1 MCKIKTRDYYHEIRL
16 LQLSNDIIDNNKR
29 IETNK
34 YKIEQDYMFISI
46 NLFILCSMLFI
57 AYNQSNI
64 IALIIAFCVICFS
77 CLSIYLA
84 VFHILELNKLI
95 KLLYEN
101 NRLSLKLK
109 FLLWKSQEIKI
120 EKIKDY

>member
-1 MCKIKTRDYYHEIRL
+1 MCKFQTRDYYHEMRL

-34 YKIEQDYMFISI
+34 YDIEQDYKFIII
-46 NLFILCSMLFI
+46 NLFILCYMLI
-57 AYNQSNI
+57 YVYKQLNVI
-64 IALIIAFCVICFS
+64 ELIIAILCISFNLVG
-77 CLSIYLA
+77 IYLA

-109 FLLWKSQEIKI
+109 FLHWKSQAA
-120 EKIKDY
+120 

>member
-1 MCKIKTRDYYHEIRL
+1 MCKIQARNYYHEIRL
-16 LQLSNDIIDNNKR
+16 LQLSDDIIDNNKR

-34 YKIEQDYMFISI
+34 YKIEQDYKFINI
-46 NLFILCSMLFI
+46 NLFILCYMLFV

-77 CLSIYLA
+77 CLCIYLS

-109 FLLWKSQEIKI
+109 FLHWKIQAA
-120 EKIKDY
+120 

>member
-1 MCKIKTRDYYHEIRL
+1 MCKFQTRDYYHEIRL

-34 YKIEQDYMFISI
+34 YEIEQDYKFIDI
-46 NLFILCSMLFI
+46 NLFILCYMLFI
-57 AYNQSNI
+57 VYNQINVIS
-64 IALIIAFCVICFS
+64 LIIAFCVICFN

-109 FLLWKSQEIKI
+109 FLHWKKQAT
-120 EKIKDY
+120 

>member
-1 MCKIKTRDYYHEIRL
+1 MCKFQTRDYYHEIRL

-46 NLFILCSMLFI
+46 NLFILCYMLFV

-64 IALIIAFCVICFS
+64 IALIIAFCGICFS

-95 KLLYEN
+95 KLLYKN

-109 FLLWKSQEIKI
+109 FLHWKIQAA
-120 EKIKDY
+120 